1 MRGRS
6 SRLVWRVVLLVL
18 GTTPRTVDSD
28 LIKWA
33 GTSWTSTSRLCAS
46 VWPSLT
52 TESWLQR
59 SAGRAGLGFL
69 PTGSLQKRKFRYNE
83 HAVPLADIAPSEC
96 P

>member
-1 MRGRS
+1 MRMRGHG
-6 SRLVWRVVLLVL
+6 SRWVWRVVLLVL

-28 LIKWA
+28 LI
-33 GTSWTSTSRLCAS
+33 
-46 VWPSLT
+46 
-52 TESWLQR
+52 
-59 SAGRAGLGFL
+59 